1 MKAAIIHAPRDVTLE
16 DVEKPIIKNDEVL
29 VKVKACGI
37 CGTDLHAY
45 RTGILPSRI
54 LGHEFSGDVV
64 EIGAD
69 VKGLEMGDR
78 VLGTG
83 YQIDSNGVAVPGEGL
98 DGAMAE
104 YVVVPNPLVGDSFLH
119 VPDNMSYEEAATVEP
134 TSIACYAFEQAN
146 LNPDDIVVILGSGM
160 IGLGLVQ
167 VCKAHGIP
175 RVIVS
180 EPSKGRREMAAKVG
194 ADVVINPSEVDALSA
209 VIEAT
214 GGWKANV
221 VFECSGSPASF
232 TQAPRML
239 KFLGKVMQVGF
250 FEQGIEMSRELISEV
265 VVWNNLTIRGCGG
278 QKWDMATELIHQ
290 GKIKTKDM
298 ITCRFPLDKVKEAF
312 ETQLQSNDVIKVML
326 NIDSK

>member
-1 MKAAIIHAPRDVTLE
+1 MKAAIIHGPRDIRLE
-16 DVEKPIIKNDEVL
+16 DVEKPVIKNDEVL

-64 EIGAD
+64 EIGSD
-69 VKGLEMGDR
+69 VKGLKKGDR

-119 VPDNMSYEEAATVEP
+119 IPDNMSYEEAATVEP
-134 TSIACYAFEQAN
+134 TSIACYAFEQAH
-146 LNPDDIVVILGSGM
+146 LKHDDIVVILGSGM

-167 VCKAHGIP
+167 ACKSYGIP
-175 RVIVS
+175 KVIVS
-180 EPSKGRREMAAKVG
+180 EPAKGRREMAAKVG
-194 ADVVINPSEVDALSA
+194 ADVVIDSSKVDAVSA

-221 VFECSGSPASF
+221 VFECSGSPVAF

-239 KFLGKVMQVGF
+239 KFLGTIMQVEIGRA
-250 FEQGIEMSRELISEV
+250 SCRERV
-265 VVWNNLTIRGCGG
+265 
-278 QKWDMATELIHQ
+278 
-290 GKIKTKDM
+290 
-298 ITCRFPLDKVKEAF
+298 
-312 ETQLQSNDVIKVML
+312 
-326 NIDSK
+326 

>member
-1 MKAAIIHAPRDVTLE
+1 MKAAIIHGPRDIRLE
-16 DVEKPIIKNDEVL
+16 TAEVPVIGNGDVL

-45 RTGILPSRI
+45 RTGVVPSRI
-54 LGHEFSGDVV
+54 LGHEFSGEVV
-64 EIGAD
+64 DMGKD
-69 VKGLEMGDR
+69 VKGLKTGDR

-83 YQIDSNGVAVPGEGL
+83 YRIDSKGVAVPGEGL

-104 YVVVPNPLVGDSFLH
+104 YVMVPNPLVGDSFLRF
-119 VPDNMSYEEAATVEP
+119 PDNMSWEEAATVEP
-134 TSIACYAFEQAN
+134 TSIACYAFDQAH
-146 LNPDDIVVILGSGM
+146 LKKDDIVVILGSGM

-167 VCKAHGIP
+167 VCKSYGIP
-175 RVIVS
+175 KVIVS
-180 EPSKGRREMAAKVG
+180 EPSKGRREMAAKLG
-194 ADVVINPSEVDALSA
+194 ADVVIDPSKVDAVNA

-221 VFECSGSPASF
+221 VFECSGSPVAF

-239 KFLGKVMQVGF
+239 KFMGTVMQLGF
-250 FEQGIEMSRELISEV
+250 FEQGVELSRELICEGII
-265 VVWNNLTIRGCGG
+265 WGNITIRGCGG
-278 QKWDMATELIHQ
+278 QKWDMATELIGQ
-290 GKIKTKDM
+290 GKVKTKEM
-298 ITCRFPLDKVKEAF
+298 ITYRYPLSKVKEAF

>member
-1 MKAAIIHAPRDVTLE
+1 MKAAIIHGPRDIRLE
-16 DVEKPIIKNDEVL
+16 SVDIPSIGNGDVL

-45 RTGILPSRI
+45 RTGIVPCRI
-54 LGHEFSGDVV
+54 LGHEFSGEVV
-64 EIGAD
+64 EIGKD
-69 VKGLEMGDR
+69 VKGLKKGDR

-83 YQIDSNGVAVPGEGL
+83 YKIDSKGVAVPGEGL

-104 YVVVPNPLVGDSFLH
+104 YVAVPNPLVGDSFLH
-119 VPDNMSYEEAATVEP
+119 IPENMSWEEAATVEP
-134 TSIACYAFEQAN
+134 TSIACYAFEQAH
-146 LNPDDIVVILGSGM
+146 LKPEDIVVILGSGM

-167 VCKAHGIP
+167 VCKSYGIP
-175 RVIVS
+175 KVIVS
-180 EPSKGRREMAAKVG
+180 EPAKGRREMAAKVG
-194 ADVVINPSEVDALSA
+194 ADVVIDPSKVDAVSA

-221 VFECSGSPASF
+221 VFECSGSPIAF

-239 KFLGKVMQVGF
+239 KFLGTVMQVGF
-250 FEQGIEMSRELISEV
+250 FEQGIELSRELISEV
-265 VVWNNLTIRGCGG
+265 VIWHNLTIRGCGG
-278 QKWDMATELIHQ
+278 QKWDMATELMRQ

-298 ITCRFPLDKVKEAF
+298 ITYRYPLKDIKEAF
-312 ETQLQSNDVIKVML
+312 ETQLRSNDVIKVML